1 MTPERFIEALRKSV
15 LQEAVGD
22 VFSLLEQPPGRS
34 PSPELVEASSWF
46 RALGPEDRGHLAK
59 ALGLMSRHVMFGAL
73 AVLDGARVVDGEEPR
88 GQFRLV
94 FRRGDQEWELVGGR
108 SPPLHELL

>member
-1 MTPERFIEALRKSV
+1 
-15 LQEAVGD
+15 
-22 VFSLLEQPPGRS
+22 
-34 PSPELVEASSWF
+34 
-46 RALGPEDRGHLAK
+46 
-59 ALGLMSRHVMFGAL
+59 MFGAL
-73 AVLDGARVVDGEEPR
+73 AVLDGARVVDGVEPR